1 MLDDRYSSLELPSLT
16 NSIVIFLQRLVVPLL
31 AIVDVESDD
40 GIPSGVPLGA
50 QEEAD
55 PSAPEATPAMPP
67 SEEGNTGGTPKVT
80 EAGPSSHV
88 QGPASTSPGS
98 TKEET
103 EADLTLGG
111 SLSDLI
117 SPIPRSVL

>member
-1 MLDDRYSSLELPSLT
+1 MEDD
-16 NSIVIFLQRLVVPLL
+16 N
-31 AIVDVESDD
+31 

-50 QEEAD
+50 QEEAA
-55 PSAPEATPAMPP
+55 PSTPEATLVVPS
-67 SEEGNTGGTPKVT
+67 SEEGNTGGTPRVT
-80 EAGPSSHV
+80 EAEPPSYAEGPS
-88 QGPASTSPGS
+88 STSPGS
-98 TKEET
+98 TGEET

>member
-1 MLDDRYSSLELPSLT
+1 MP
-16 NSIVIFLQRLVVPLL
+16 V
-31 AIVDVESDD
+31 IVDVEDDD
-40 GIPSGVPLGA
+40 GIPSGVPLGS

-55 PSAPEATPAMPP
+55 PSAPEATPVARP
-67 SEEGNTGGTPKVT
+67 SREESTVGSREVT
-80 EAGPSSHV
+80 EAEPPSNAE
-88 QGPASTSPGS
+88 GPASTSLGDD
-98 TKEET
+98 EEEA